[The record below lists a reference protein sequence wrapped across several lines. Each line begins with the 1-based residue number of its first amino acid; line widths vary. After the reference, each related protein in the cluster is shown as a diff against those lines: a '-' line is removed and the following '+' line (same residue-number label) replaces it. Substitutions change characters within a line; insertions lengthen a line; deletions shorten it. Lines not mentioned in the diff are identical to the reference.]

1 MIIFEILA
9 EGSRYI
15 EFEYSQFRHS
25 EVHRIVHPK

>member
-15 EFEYSQFRHS
+15 EFENPQFRHP
-25 EVHRIVHPK
+25 EVHCIVHPK